1 MQKLVLLAAT
11 LAALALPAPSALAYP
26 PWVLAIRDCASDGK
40 LDGTYR
46 PADLV
51 KALQNVPSDGDE
63 YTDCASAIRRAL
75 EGGSGKTG
83 GPPPGGIV
91 TASGAVA
98 ASPDD
103 AAQLDT
109 VIAAADAGDPAP
121 APSAGTHPAASDV
134 ALDGLDLAASPA
146 YRVDTQLLAAVVI
159 GGLAMIAA
167 ASVLRRRRR
176 TG

>member
-11 LAALALPAPSALAYP
+11 VAALALPAPSAFAYP
-26 PWVLAIRDCASDGK
+26 PWVLAIQDCASDGK

-51 KALQNVPSDGDE
+51 KALQNLPSDGDE
-63 YTDCASAIRRAL
+63 YSDCASAIRQAL
-75 EGGSGKTG
+75 EGGSGKTD
-83 GPPPGGIV
+83 GPPPDGIV

-109 VIAAADAGDPAP
+109 VIAAADAGEPAP
-121 APSAGTHPAASDV
+121 ALTGGTPPAASDV

-146 YRVDTQLLAAVVI
+146 YRVDVQLMAAVVI
-159 GGLAMIAA
+159 GGLALIAA
-167 ASVLRRRRR
+167 ASVLRRRHAA
-176 TG
+176 G